1 MTERKQINWL
11 VSIGGGYTAEM
22 TERKQL
28 NWARKGQSS
37 GVVGSELCQ
46 RGGRAD
52 LGTGSD
58 SVPPLGPSPRGLTG
72 KCFRVT
78 GGESRTELKIFR
90 NSFVLYHHHL
100 PPPPLPMAPN
110 DTAALEEQ
118 IRRATE
124 QLRIAREQEAE
135 EKRRLEEETRK
146 AVEKARKREEEK
158 KRKKEE
164 EKKRPRMAT
173 IMACH
178 GCTGRNTSCL
188 WYTDSDCTKACVA
201 CQQRQKKCEGGE
213 APPEARQGKK
223 KPRIEPIVVD
233 DDDDNAPGPSKP
245 RSKGKGKEKEK
256 SALAPETPP
265 AKKRPAPESEAPPPK
280 KKKTGPQP
288 LQWADEGPSTDHE
301 ERWLR
306 EQTRTLE
313 EELRALDGKD
323 LVEAWR
329 QYFDALPEGGSEE
342 EYEPSESEESEQAEQ
357 E

>member
-1 MTERKQINWL
+1 
-11 VSIGGGYTAEM
+11 
-22 TERKQL
+22 
-28 NWARKGQSS
+28 
-37 GVVGSELCQ
+37 
-46 RGGRAD
+46 
-52 LGTGSD
+52 
-58 SVPPLGPSPRGLTG
+58 
-72 KCFRVT
+72 
-78 GGESRTELKIFR
+78 
-90 NSFVLYHHHL
+90 
-100 PPPPLPMAPN
+100 MAPN

-158 KRKKEE
+158 RRKKEE
-164 EKKRPRMAT
+164 EKKRPRMAA
-173 IMACH
+173 IAACH

-188 WYTDSDCTKACVA
+188 WYTDSDRAKACVA

-323 LVEAWR
+323 LLVRSVLEVALLGEAIAPLRHEIRQAGWASSRVEAWR

-342 EYEPSESEESEQAEQ
+342 EYEPSESEESEESEQAEQ
-357 E
+357 EGEAEDGQGGEEQASGEEQGGDEQGGGEEGGEQMEVDGEGSSAA